1 MSMWMGLNWY
11 LLMIGLYSTSSDKCG
26 PGWLEYDSSCYKKGD
41 GPNGWL
47 GARHHCTW
55 EGGDLVSINS
65 SHEEQFVKRTMGKN
79 TPFWLG
85 QSNYYCKNI
94 SCYYQGGYHPMRWSD
109 GQDDTYVNWEINS
122 LRGYTEPTCAYVV
135 QGARSQSDVWR
146 AGSCGSSLAYLCK
159 RPLRKPAC
167 PSLKGEKNASM
178 CAGCPAGQGCS
189 PISDGYVFK
198 AVLTSQCDNDSFLYN
213 GYCYHYEQKENKS
226 WEDAETFCQAR
237 GGHLASFHSQ
247 AEGQFLYDHSTSV
260 HWVGHRK
267 KNNDNINSD
276 GTICDY
282 GLETEDYKLGECTV
296 GLLNGA
302 IGINQDC
309 SIHLPFFCKRAKCG
323 GPRQIPSLDIPGW
336 THKCGWWLDNP
347 YNDFCY
353 LINHTAMETWK
364 DAEDACQSFGGNLLS
379 IADSNEQSFINGI
392 IKTLT
397 HVDLI
402 WLGAQIPLNEFSK
415 WSDGSQVTYVNL
427 KKQVRSR
434 STRNCLMLNGSCEW
448 TFNSCLYER
457 GYICKRIGQ
466 GKGVKQSLASDSA
479 NQCGAGWVVYGTSC
493 YKKVEAPNGWL
504 GARHHCFWEGGDL
517 VSVNSAREMRFVMK
531 TMGEE
536 TPFFWLG
543 LSNLK
548 CNVWCRFEGG
558 KQRLTWSNGLKVVY
572 ENITYHHP
580 WTFNVSSC
588 AYVNQGGIGLPG
600 MWRSGSCGSSLPY
613 MCKRPLKC
621 PAGQACS
628 RKGDSYVFK
637 AVTTSDC
644 NDGNFVYGNHCY
656 AYEKMYKSWE
666 DAEKFCLT
674 RGGHLVSVHSREEAK
689 FVHDHARGWYPWLGL
704 RKNNN
709 TFEWS
714 DGTDYDYKEW
724 EGKKPVKCACPT
736 SRGLLNDC
744 PCTEERPFVCKTAK
758 LRSFPQLPPLIG
770 QAGWTDKCGWWLDGL
785 SGDFC
790 YLVDRWPKTWQ
801 EAENDCNRLG
811 GNLLSIRDLP
821 EQNFLHGYTKAL
833 AMDGNASL
841 WLGARTPLNE
851 DDSVWTDKSPWKKIK
866 TVGGKT
872 YSNQRCL
879 SMVTGSGDWK
889 VDKCDNKKDYIC
901 KKKGVA
907 KKIPSSSSKVGVT
920 KKIPSSSSKGVTSAN
935 RCGLGWLGH
944 GAYCYKKV
952 QAPNGWL
959 GAWYHC
965 VWEGGDLVSI
975 TSSAEEQFVKDIMG
989 EKTPFWL
996 GLSNLKCDVWCRFE
1010 GGKQRLTWSNGLKVV
1025 YKNITYHHPWTF
1037 NFSSCAYVNQGG
1049 IGLPGMWRS
1058 GSCGSSLPY
1067 MCKRPL
1073 KCPAGQACSRKGDSY
1088 VFKAVT
1094 TSVCNDGNFAYGN
1107 HCYAY
1112 EKMYKSWEDA
1122 EKFCLTRGG
1131 HLVSVHSR
1139 EEAKFVRDHARGWYP
1154 WLGLRKNNNTFE
1166 WSDGTDYDYKE
1177 WEGKKPVNCACPT
1190 SRGLL
1195 NDCSCTGERPF
1206 VCKTAKLRSFP
1217 QLPPLIGQ
1225 AGWTD
1230 NCGWWLDGLS
1240 GDFCYLVDRWPKT
1253 WQEAENDCNRLG
1265 GNLLS
1270 IRDLPEQNFLHG
1282 YTKALA
1288 MDGNASLWLGART
1301 PLNEDDSVWTD
1312 KSPWKKIKTVG
1323 GDMNSNQS
1331 CLSMVTGNGDWKVDK
1346 CDNKKDYICKKKG
1359 VAKKRP
1365 SSSSKGV
1372 TSAIRCGLGWLG
1384 HGAYCY
1390 KKVQAPNGWL
1400 GAWYHCVWEGG
1411 DLVSIT
1417 TSAEEQFV
1425 KDIIGEKT
1433 PFWLGLSN
1441 LMCDNIW
1448 CRFKG
1453 GSQKLIWSDG
1463 QRRSHTNWALNHT
1476 EITNV
1481 ASCAYVNQG
1490 AWSQPGK
1497 WRSGSCGSSLA
1508 YVCKR
1513 PLRCLITRCDPKGD
1527 SYMFKAVATSD
1538 CNDGNFLYG
1547 DHCYNYQ
1554 KMDKSWGEA
1563 EGFCAARGGHLASV
1577 HSKEEAQF
1585 VYDHSQSQRSPFV
1598 GLKNTTTD
1606 YKWSDGTAFDYKEWE
1621 KNTTKNTTG
1630 KCAFPNSVGQISAC
1644 PCTEGR
1650 PFVCKTAK
1658 LRGPQKLPPLVGQL
1672 GWTSKCGWWL
1682 DVSSTDLCYLIAHQA
1697 MVTWW
1702 EAKYACEYFGG
1713 NLLSI
1718 ANSSEQTIIHVY
1730 IKGLA
1735 IEQSLWLGANNT
1747 TKWIDGT
1754 PFTYSRWS
1762 AGKGGNCLSF
1772 ITGSGHWKSD
1782 TCENQRGYICK
1793 KRGYGKKW
1801 TSSTGSNSP

>member
-11 LLMIGLYSTSSDKCG
+11 LLMIGLYSTSSADKCG

-996 GLSNLKCDVWCRFE
+996 GLSNL
-1010 GGKQRLTWSNGLKVV
+1010 
-1025 YKNITYHHPWTF
+1025 
-1037 NFSSCAYVNQGG
+1037 
-1049 IGLPGMWRS
+1049 
-1058 GSCGSSLPY
+1058 
-1067 MCKRPL
+1067 
-1073 KCPAGQACSRKGDSY
+1073 
-1088 VFKAVT
+1088 
-1094 TSVCNDGNFAYGN
+1094 
-1107 HCYAY
+1107 
-1112 EKMYKSWEDA
+1112 
-1122 EKFCLTRGG
+1122 
-1131 HLVSVHSR
+1131 
-1139 EEAKFVRDHARGWYP
+1139 
-1154 WLGLRKNNNTFE
+1154 
-1166 WSDGTDYDYKE
+1166 
-1177 WEGKKPVNCACPT
+1177 
-1190 SRGLL
+1190 
-1195 NDCSCTGERPF
+1195 
-1206 VCKTAKLRSFP
+1206 
-1217 QLPPLIGQ
+1217 
-1225 AGWTD
+1225 
-1230 NCGWWLDGLS
+1230 
-1240 GDFCYLVDRWPKT
+1240 
-1253 WQEAENDCNRLG
+1253 
-1265 GNLLS
+1265 
-1270 IRDLPEQNFLHG
+1270 
-1282 YTKALA
+1282 
-1288 MDGNASLWLGART
+1288 
-1301 PLNEDDSVWTD
+1301 
-1312 KSPWKKIKTVG
+1312 
-1323 GDMNSNQS
+1323 
-1331 CLSMVTGNGDWKVDK
+1331 
-1346 CDNKKDYICKKKG
+1346 
-1359 VAKKRP
+1359 
-1365 SSSSKGV
+1365 
-1372 TSAIRCGLGWLG
+1372 
-1384 HGAYCY
+1384 
-1390 KKVQAPNGWL
+1390 
-1400 GAWYHCVWEGG
+1400 
-1411 DLVSIT
+1411 
-1417 TSAEEQFV
+1417 
-1425 KDIIGEKT
+1425 
-1433 PFWLGLSN
+1433 
-1441 LMCDNIW
+1441 MCDNIW

-1463 QRRSHTNWALNHT
+1463 QKRSHTNWALNHT

-1481 ASCAYVNQG
+1481 GSCAYVNQG

-1513 PLRCLITRCDPKGD
+1513 PLRCLGRTRCDPKGD

-1585 VYDHSQSQRSPFV
+1585 VYDHSQSQRSSFV

-1606 YKWSDGTAFDYKEWE
+1606 YGWSDGTAFDYKGWE
-1621 KNTTKNTTG
+1621 NNTTKNTTG
-1630 KCAFPNSVGQISAC
+1630 KCAFLNSVGQLSAC

-1658 LRGPQKLPPLVGQL
+1658 LRGSQQLPPLVGQL

-1682 DVSSTDLCYLIAHQA
+1682 DVSSTDLCYLIDHQA
-1697 MVTWW
+1697 RRTWKK
-1702 EAKYACEYFGG
+1702 AQDNCQYFGG

-1730 IKGLA
+1730 IKALG
-1735 IEQSLWLGANNT
+1735 IKPSLWLGANPAITHDN

-1762 AGKGGNCLSF
+1762 AGKGGKCLSF
-1772 ITGSGHWKSD
+1772 ITGSGNWKPD
-1782 TCENQRGYICK
+1782 TCDNQRGYICK
-1793 KRGYGKKW
+1793 KRGYGKRW
-1801 TSSTGSNSP
+1801 TSSTGSNSSVTDLFGSD